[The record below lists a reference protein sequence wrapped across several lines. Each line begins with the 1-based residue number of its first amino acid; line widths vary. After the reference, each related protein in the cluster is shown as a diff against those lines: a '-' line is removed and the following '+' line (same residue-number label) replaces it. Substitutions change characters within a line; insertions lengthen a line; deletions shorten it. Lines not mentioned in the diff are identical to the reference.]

1 MTSMVGVDEAMGAD
15 SLDPTGELKMTKL
28 NLDSIS
34 RDDLIKMIADVQY
47 VIDGLWSDG
56 YGIHRDT
63 GIDLD
68 TCDQLK
74 DSIDAFCSINTK

>member
-1 MTSMVGVDEAMGAD
+1 M
-15 SLDPTGELKMTKL
+15 KTKI

-34 RDDLIKMIADVQY
+34 RDDLIKIIADVQY
-47 VIDGLWSDG
+47 ALDGLWSDG

-68 TCDQLK
+68 TCD
-74 DSIDAFCSINTK
+74 DIMISINTFCSINTK

>member
-1 MTSMVGVDEAMGAD
+1 MA
-15 SLDPTGELKMTKL
+15 KI

-47 VIDGLWSDG
+47 VIDGHWSDG
-56 YGIHRDT
+56 YGIHCDT

-74 DSIDAFCSINTK
+74 KSIDTFCSINTKQPLLPDSLQVDYPY